1 MQGEGGPTPPQQQ
14 PPVSPATTDES
25 VSSLSVDAVL
35 MELNRRLGIM
45 GETGERTSDM
55 VARLAALQMRNTDAA
70 ARADAEFRELLSNS
84 MAATNRAIGQM
95 AIDIGSAAAG
105 AASARGPLGGSA
117 DADADASFTRPDRP
131 PPPTGSWLNDT
142 DDGAHDPTVFDYH
155 QHRPKRWV
163 ITTS

>member
-1 MQGEGGPTPPQQQ
+1 MEGEEGGPTPTLPQQ
-14 PPVSPATTDES
+14 PVSPATTATDD
-25 VSSLSVDAVL
+25 SSLSVDAVL

-84 MAATNRAIGQM
+84 IAATNRAIGQM

-105 AASARGPLGGSA
+105 AASARGPLGGSV
-117 DADADASFTRPDRP
+117 DADAFTTRPDRP
-131 PPPTGSWLNDT
+131 PPPAGSWLNDP
-142 DDGAHDPTVFDYH
+142 DDAPYDPTIF
-155 QHRPKRWV
+155 
-163 ITTS
+163 

>member
-1 MQGEGGPTPPQQQ
+1 
-14 PPVSPATTDES
+14 
-25 VSSLSVDAVL
+25 
-35 MELNRRLGIM
+35 M

-105 AASARGPLGGSA
+105 AASARGPLGGSV
-117 DADADASFTRPDRP
+117 DADAFTTPPGRP
-131 PPPTGSWLNDT
+131 PPPAGSWLNDP
-142 DDGAHDPTVFDYH
+142 DDGAHDPTVFRLPSAPSKTLGYH
-155 QHRPKRWV
+155 DVMKGEASALKILGR
-163 ITTS
+163 SFA